1 MGLTNSRKY
10 KTGLALSGGGTRGFA
25 HLGAIKALKEHGI
38 TPDIIAGVSAGS
50 IVGAMYAD
58 GEDAEE
64 ALSALTSK
72 SLLSFFEFM
81 IPRSG
86 LVKMTGFE
94 KTLRNTLKAKNFE
107 DLQIPLI
114 IFAVNINTAKL
125 VRFDTGDLIT
135 AIKAS
140 CSIPIIFPPVEIN
153 GHYYL
158 DGGIINNFPAD
169 ALRNDC
175 ETVIGINVNPIGE
188 FSNINSLKAIAERTF
203 HISLRNHQAPKEE
216 LCDIYIEPAN
226 LDRYGLLE
234 ISKAREIFELGY
246 REASRVLNL
255 HSRK

>member
-1 MGLTNSRKY
+1 MVLTSKKRYNI
-10 KTGLALSGGGTRGFA
+10 GLALSGGGTRGFA
-25 HLGAIKALKEHGI
+25 HLGAIKALNEHGI
-38 TPDIIAGVSAGS
+38 MPDIIAGVSAGS

-64 ALSALTSK
+64 ALGALTSK
-72 SLLSFFEFM
+72 RLFGFFEFM
-81 IPRSG
+81 VPRSG

-94 KTLRNTLKAKNFE
+94 KTLKSTLKAKSFE
-107 DLQIPLI
+107 ELKIPLK

-125 VRFDTGDLIT
+125 VRFDKGDLIT

-158 DGGIINNFPAD
+158 DGGIINNFPVD
-169 ALRNDC
+169 ALRQDC

-203 HISLRNHQAPKEE
+203 HISLRNQQASKAE

-246 REASRVLNL
+246 REASRVLDQ
-255 HSRK
+255 HAKK